1 MKKLVSSFAIVFGI
15 AAAALAQS
23 SANFSIEQ
31 GTLNNGGNPIPVLS
45 SVNFQITLDAIGDGL
60 AQTGLSS
67 ASYGMDSGFAP
78 DYRPPGE
85 VLNLR
90 FTSKTAFG
98 WNPEPSVGKYDTY
111 RGTLGS
117 FTGYGT
123 CLHGG
128 LAANADTDPAV
139 PSAGT
144 GYFYLVTA
152 KNRIAEEGPKGYN
165 SLGTLDPNPSPCP

>member
-1 MKKLVSSFAIVFGI
+1 MKYHLSFWVINFAIG
-15 AAAALAQS
+15 AAAFAQS
-23 SANFSIEQ
+23 SANYSIEQ
-31 GTLNNGGNPIPVLS
+31 GTFNNGGNPSPVLS
-45 SVNFQITLDAIGDGL
+45 STNFQVSLDAIGDGL

-67 ASYGMDSGFAP
+67 ASYGMDAGFAP
-78 DYRPPGE
+78 DYPPPGE
-85 VLNLR
+85 VKNLR

-123 CLHGG
+123 CLHSG
-128 LAANADTDPAV
+128 LATNSDTDPAV

-144 GYFYLVTA
+144 GYFYMVTA
-152 KNRIAEEGPKGYN
+152 RNRIAEEGPKGFN
-165 SLGTLDPNPSPCP
+165 SSGTLDLNPSPCP